1 MPKLFRRTPKSFF
14 SASGKHEK
22 HNYIFSPKASSC
34 LKMLL
39 SKRRMLFWQHWQS
52 FSWKQSENCS
62 STLKITKKFLLLMKK
77 KFVQKCSCEVMKI
90 SFKQF
95 FRKFSAQKIT
105 TNQKPLNFV
114 PEKLPKMY
122 LWTRRIKFWQQC
134 WKVFVKV
141 NWVFAQSPKKKKRK
155 KLFNVFSL
163 KTSIW
168 TRKNLLWKTCYF
180 FPQKVN

>member
-1 MPKLFRRTPKSFF
+1 MSKTYPYWKKVVFSKKVALDTKSYILTYMPKLFRRTPKSFF

-90 SFKQF
+90 SFKQP
-95 FRKFSAQKIT
+95 FRKFSAQNIT
-105 TNQKPLNFV
+105 TNQKPLSFV
-114 PEKLPKMY
+114 PENLPKIY

-134 WKVFVKV
+134 
-141 NWVFAQSPKKKKRK
+141 
-155 KLFNVFSL
+155 
-163 KTSIW
+163 
-168 TRKNLLWKTCYF
+168 
-180 FPQKVN
+180 